1 VDCAGVCGGDAVED
15 CAGECGGSAV
25 VDGCGECGGDGSS
38 CSVSVTFSVDM
49 SIEGGTGDIKLRT
62 STINGEYN
70 PSDWYVMTDDGNGTY
85 SHTLS
90 LLTGVEYG
98 YNFNNSDGSGYES
111 GDGLGDCAGGNYGND
126 RFVTPGDS
134 DITLDTVCWES
145 CEACPEDIP
154 GCMDETALNYD
165 ASATVDD
172 GSCIYDW
179 PDAANLFFSEN
190 AEGSS
195 YNKYLEIFNGSDGEV
210 DLSGYSL
217 SSCSNGCDDGVNW
230 DYPDNVTFE
239 AGTTVA
245 AGDVFVVCH
254 GSSDEFILAEC
265 DQTFSYLSNGD
276 DVFGLTQ
283 VGSGALLDIIGTIGD
298 DPGSGW
304 EVAGVSNGT
313 KDHTL
318 VRASSVGTGNGGDW
332 ATSAGTDADDSEW
345 VVLDQNTWDYLGSH
359 PHDISLDCAG
369 TPNGD
374 AVIDECGVCGG
385 DGIDEGT
392 CDCDGNV
399 LDECGECGGDG
410 SSCACTMG
418 DVNGDGSVDVLDIV
432 QIVGYIV
439 DGEADF
445 DLACADNNG
454 DGAVNVLDIVAL
466 VNTILGGRVDTLDA
480 TSGTLIR
487 SSHALSLQANGYIG
501 GVQMTL
507 KHGSDFKI
515 ELTDNA
521 FVADYKTVGTET
533 ILVIVVP
540 EGEELFT
547 FAGDFEIVDMIVANS
562 SDRVNVTAP
571 TEFSLSEAYPNPF
584 NPSTTVELTVP
595 EAGHV
600 SVMVYN
606 ITGQFIAE
614 LADSYMDANQY
625 QFTWQGENVPSGM
638 YLLRAEY
645 AGQVSTQKL
654 MLLK

>member
-1 VDCAGVCGGDAVED
+1 
-15 CAGECGGSAV
+15 
-25 VDGCGECGGDGSS
+25 
-38 CSVSVTFSVDM
+38 
-49 SIEGGTGDIKLRT
+49 
-62 STINGEYN
+62 
-70 PSDWYVMTDDGNGTY
+70 
-85 SHTLS
+85 
-90 LLTGVEYG
+90 
-98 YNFNNSDGSGYES
+98 
-111 GDGLGDCAGGNYGND
+111 
-126 RFVTPGDS
+126 
-134 DITLDTVCWES
+134 
-145 CEACPEDIP
+145 
-154 GCMDETALNYD
+154 
-165 ASATVDD
+165 
-172 GSCIYDW
+172 
-179 PDAANLFFSEN
+179 
-190 AEGSS
+190 
-195 YNKYLEIFNGSDGEV
+195 
-210 DLSGYSL
+210 
-217 SSCSNGCDDGVNW
+217 
-230 DYPDNVTFE
+230 
-239 AGTTVA
+239 
-245 AGDVFVVCH
+245 
-254 GSSDEFILAEC
+254 
-265 DQTFSYLSNGD
+265 
-276 DVFGLTQ
+276 
-283 VGSGALLDIIGTIGD
+283 
-298 DPGSGW
+298 
-304 EVAGVSNGT
+304 
-313 KDHTL
+313 
-318 VRASSVGTGNGGDW
+318 
-332 ATSAGTDADDSEW
+332 
-345 VVLDQNTWDYLGSH
+345 
-359 PHDISLDCAG
+359 
-369 TPNGD
+369 
-374 AVIDECGVCGG
+374 
-385 DGIDEGT
+385 
-392 CDCDGNV
+392 
-399 LDECGECGGDG
+399 
-410 SSCACTMG
+410 MG
-418 DVNGDGSVDVLDIV
+418 DVNGDSSVDVLDIV

-501 GVQMTL
+501 GIQMTL